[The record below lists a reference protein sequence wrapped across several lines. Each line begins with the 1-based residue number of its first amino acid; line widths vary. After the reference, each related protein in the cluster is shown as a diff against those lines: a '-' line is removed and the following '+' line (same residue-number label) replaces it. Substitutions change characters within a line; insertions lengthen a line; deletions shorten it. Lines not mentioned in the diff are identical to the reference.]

1 MKELNEIV
9 KSHDSVYI
17 VTSRGLEREEAVRE
31 RASIR
36 KEIDRLSDSVAREG
50 ILSDILGV
58 LLVHF
63 SSLVV
68 ELTKI
73 KTLEDI
79 KIISQ
84 PLAEVFDTIDEAIKD
99 GTLTLP
105 YMVKSDGISK
115 SFSDMKNLSNGISK
129 ILHKVPSHEK

>member
-1 MKELNEIV
+1 M
-9 KSHDSVYI
+9 
-17 VTSRGLEREEAVRE
+17 
-31 RASIR
+31 
-36 KEIDRLSDSVAREG
+36 
-50 ILSDILGV
+50 
-58 LLVHF
+58 
-63 SSLVV
+63 
-68 ELTKI
+68 
-73 KTLEDI
+73 EDI

>member
-17 VTSRGLEREEAVRE
+17 VTSRGLEREEDVRE

-63 SSLVV
+63 SRLVV

-105 YMVKSDGISK
+105 YMVKSDGIYK
-115 SFSDMKNLSNGISK
+115 SFSDMKNLLNGISK
-129 ILHKVPSHEK
+129 ILYKVPSHEK